1 MNATMSLDNKKH
13 YPVMLDQVLSII
25 SPQHGGTFIDC
36 TFGGGGYSRAILKYP
51 GTKVFAI
58 DRDKITEHYAND
70 LSKKFPD
77 RFNFFRSKFSNLNQ
91 VIHSNINPK
100 AIIFD
105 LGLSSIQLLD
115 NQRSFSFNSKSF
127 LSMEMGINK
136 YTAYNVINSLD
147 KRYLSNIIKI
157 FGEEKDGKII
167 ANAINKHRTKNSI
180 KTSEELSKIIKSAK
194 KNYNNFKKN
203 PATKTFQAIR
213 IFVNQELTEL
223 ILGLIEATRILK
235 KDGILIV
242 VSFHSLEDKI
252 VKYFFNLY
260 SNLKKNPSRYLP
272 SKENKSQ
279 LFKLLSKKPLI
290 PSQEEIH
297 QNKSS
302 RSAKLRYVIRNDNS
316 FFYPKEFKNKFQ
328 DYFNLEAI
336 NL

>member
-77 RFNFFRSKFSNLNQ
+77 RFNFFRSKFSDLNQ
-91 VIHSNINPK
+91 VI
-100 AIIFD
+100 
-105 LGLSSIQLLD
+105 SSIQLLD

-136 YTAYNVINSLD
+136 YTAYDVINSLD
-147 KRYLSNIIKI
+147 KRYLANIIKI

-167 ANAINKHRTKNSI
+167 ANAINKHRIKNSI

-290 PSQEEIH
+290 PSQKEIY
-297 QNKSS
+297 QNKNS
-302 RSAKLRYVIRNDNS
+302 RSAKLRYVIRDDNS

>member
-1 MNATMSLDNKKH
+1 MSLDNKKH

-147 KRYLSNIIKI
+147 KRYLSKIIKI

-167 ANAINKHRTKNSI
+167 ANAINKYRIKNSI

-272 SKENKSQ
+272 YEENKSQ